1 MEQLDPLAWVPYAKT
16 LRGRILFSKVW
27 GSHSHQTSV
36 AESDVDYLAVY
47 AASNNALLSMDPPAD
62 TLTGEK
68 PDYQVHEV
76 KKFCDLLMKGNPG
89 IIEMLFTDKFVQSS
103 PAWGQLRAERKR
115 FLTKHVV
122 EQYLG
127 WAGGQ
132 LHKLAA
138 KGGKGG
144 LHSKGGVYQEKWAY
158 HLIRILLD
166 VKRIASGQEPLVW
179 KDGEE
184 RELLMRIRREEIGQS
199 VVEQMAK
206 KMVAEIDSMKPW
218 NLPEQGDKEFL
229 NNWLLEIRG
238 FKGSVSSGPIHS
250 APATIFGELNSG
262 G

>member
-1 MEQLDPLAWVPYAKT
+1 MAWLNHAKNFS
-16 LRGRILFSKVW
+16 GAVLFSKIW

-36 AESDVDYLAVY
+36 PESDVDYLAVY
-47 AASNNALLSMDPPAD
+47 RANTRDLLSLDPPPE

-76 KKFCDLLMKGNPG
+76 KKFCDLLIKGNPG
-89 IIEMLFTDKFVQSS
+89 IIEMLFTDKMMVGGMFWD
-103 PAWGQLRAERKR
+103 ALRAERKR

-166 VKRIASGQEPLVW
+166 VKRIASGHEPLVW
-179 KDGEE
+179 KEGEE

-206 KMVAEIDSMKPW
+206 KMVTEIDALKPW
-218 NLPEQGDKEFL
+218 PLPDNGDRAFL
-229 NNWLLEIRG
+229 NDWLLRIRG
-238 FKGSVSSGPIHS
+238 V
-250 APATIFGELNSG
+250 
-262 G
+262 

>member
-1 MEQLDPLAWVPYAKT
+1 MDELNPLAWVNHAPTFKGT
-16 LRGRILFSKVW
+16 VLFSKIW

-36 AESDVDYLAVY
+36 AASDVDYLAVY
-47 AASNNALLSMDPPAD
+47 AANTRDLLSLDPPSE

-89 IIEMLFTDKFVQSS
+89 IIEMLFTDKLMTTTA
-103 PAWGQLRAERKR
+103 AWEELRAERKK
-115 FLTKHVV
+115 FLTTTVV

-144 LHSKGGVYQEKWAY
+144 LHSKGGVYNEKWAY

-166 VKRIASGQEPLVW
+166 VKRIATGQEPLVW
-179 KDGEE
+179 KEGEE
-184 RELLMRIRREEIGQS
+184 RELLLRVRREEIGQS

-206 KMVAEIDSMKPW
+206 KMVAEIDSLKPW
-218 NLPEQGDKEFL
+218 PLPEQPDKVFL
-229 NNWLLEIRG
+229 NNWLLRIRG
-238 FKGSVSSGPIHS
+238 Y
-250 APATIFGELNSG
+250 
-262 G
+262 